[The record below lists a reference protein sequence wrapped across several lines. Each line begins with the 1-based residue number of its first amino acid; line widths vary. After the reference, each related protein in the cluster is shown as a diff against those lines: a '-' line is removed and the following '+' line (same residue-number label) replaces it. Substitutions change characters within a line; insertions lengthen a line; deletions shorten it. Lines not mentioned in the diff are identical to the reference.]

1 MDFTSGEKRGL
12 IALILLLALLCA
24 SIYLLRT
31 CGKNEK
37 IEFIEHSEKN
47 SPPEIDSID
56 SPVKEKYQGKTVGK
70 QNKRS
75 KKEKNRAKD
84 GAKRNYRDEYTD

>member
-37 IEFIEHSEKN
+37 IEFVKHSEKN
-47 SPPEIDSID
+47 YPTEIDSID
-56 SPVKEKYQGKTVGK
+56 SPVKENKDKTVGK